1 MVSYY
6 YQIPVGDIMKKIKL
20 RFPIGLRTAKTAVA
34 VVLSMLV
41 VDFFGTSSSKLIFAM
56 LGALAAVQPTFTES
70 LESCLTQ
77 IVGVFLGALAGGLL
91 IITGLPPIIAAGI
104 GIIFVISLYNGF
116 RIRYSAGL
124 ACIIVVSICLDA
136 EIKPFTYAFTR
147 IWDTAIGLA
156 IGVAI
161 NAFVFPYDNSR
172 RIRSLIVSL
181 DQDVLR
187 FLEEIFDGDEVLPD
201 PNSLSKKL
209 RDTEEQLAIFSN
221 QKLLL
226 HLRRQKEDLE
236 RYRICEEKARELTAR
251 LEILSLAGK
260 PGRLNDE
267 NRSRLKHAGA
277 QIRDNRPLKNPQE
290 RDIVTNYHVRQILQ
304 LRQEIL
310 DILENK
316 EKVQ

>member
-187 FLEEIFDGDEVLPD
+187 FLEEVFDGDEVLPD
-201 PNSLSKKL
+201 PDSLSKKL

-236 RYRICEEKARELTAR
+236 RYRVCEEKARELTAR

>member
-156 IGVAI
+156 IGMAI

-187 FLEEIFDGDEVLPD
+187 FLEEVFDGDEVLPD
-201 PNSLSKKL
+201 PDSLSKKL

-277 QIRDNRPLKNPQE
+277 KIRDTRPLKNPQE

>member
-1 MVSYY
+1 
-6 YQIPVGDIMKKIKL
+6 MKKIKL
-20 RFPIGLRTAKTAVA
+20 RSPIGLRTVKTALA
-34 VVLSMLV
+34 VVISMLV
-41 VDFFGTSSSKLIFAM
+41 VDFFGTTSSKLIFAM

-77 IVGVFLGALAGGLL
+77 IVGVFLGAVAGGLL

-156 IGVAI
+156 IGMAI

-187 FLEEIFDGDEVLPD
+187 FLEEVFDGDEVLPD
-201 PNSLSKKL
+201 PDSLSRKL

-236 RYRICEEKARELTAR
+236 RYRICETKARELTAR

>member
-156 IGVAI
+156 IGMAI

-201 PNSLSKKL
+201 PDSLSKKL

-236 RYRICEEKARELTAR
+236 RYRVCEEKARELTAR

-277 QIRDNRPLKNPQE
+277 KIRDTRPLKNPQE

>member
-156 IGVAI
+156 IGMAI

-187 FLEEIFDGDEVLPD
+187 FLEEVFDGDEVLPD
-201 PNSLSKKL
+201 PDSLSRKL
-209 RDTEEQLAIFSN
+209 RDTEEQLVIFSN

-236 RYRICEEKARELTAR
+236 RYRICETKARELTAR

>member
-187 FLEEIFDGDEVLPD
+187 FLEEVFDGDEVLPD
-201 PNSLSKKL
+201 PDSLSKKL
-209 RDTEEQLAIFSN
+209 RDTEEQLVIFSN

-236 RYRICEEKARELTAR
+236 RYRVCEEKARELTAR

>member
-20 RFPIGLRTAKTAVA
+20 RSPIGLRTVKTAFA
-34 VVLSMLV
+34 VVISMLV
-41 VDFFGTSSSKLIFAM
+41 VDFFGTTSSKLIFAM
-56 LGALAAVQPTFTES
+56 LGALAAVQPTFNES

-77 IVGVFLGALAGGLL
+77 IIGVFLGALAGGLL
-91 IITGLPPIIAAGI
+91 VITGLPPIIAAGI

-116 RIRYSAGL
+116 KIRYSAGL
-124 ACIIVVSICLDA
+124 ACIIVVSICIDG
-136 EIKPFTYAFTR
+136 ETKPFTYAMTR

-156 IGVAI
+156 IGMAI
-161 NAFVFPYDNSR
+161 NTLIFPYDNSR
-172 RIRSLIVSL
+172 RIRSLIASL
-181 DQDVLR
+181 NKDVLH
-187 FLEEIFDGDEVLPD
+187 FLEEVFDGDAVLPD
-201 PNSLSKKL
+201 PVSLSKKL
-209 RDTEEQLAIFSN
+209 RDIEEQLAIFSN

-251 LEILSLAGK
+251 LQILSLAGK

-267 NRSRLKHAGA
+267 NRNRLKHAGA
-277 QIRDNRPLKNPQE
+277 EIRDTRPLKNPQE
-290 RDIVTNYHVRQILQ
+290 RDTVTNYHVRQILQ

-316 EKVQ
+316 EKVK

>member
-1 MVSYY
+1 
-6 YQIPVGDIMKKIKL
+6 MKRKFRL
-20 RFPIGLRTAKTAVA
+20 PIGLRTAKTAVA

-156 IGVAI
+156 IGMAI

-187 FLEEIFDGDEVLPD
+187 FLEEVFDGDEVLPD
-201 PNSLSKKL
+201 PDSLSKKL

-236 RYRICEEKARELTAR
+236 RYRICETKARELTAR